1 MANTPRQNPFNP
13 QHAARHG
20 INALKPYIP
29 GKPII
34 EVQEELGLE
43 TVVKLASN
51 ECPLPPPDGLIAAI
65 AQEAA
70 NLTRYPDGH
79 CRLLKRR
86 LAEYLD
92 IDADCLIFDNGSE
105 SCIRL
110 IAQTFINPGDDVII
124 PSPIF
129 DAYKTAGILSGAHV
143 IEVPLNQYRIDLN
156 AMAANLTANTKMV
169 WLCSPANPTGPAI
182 KRADFEKFLMHLP
195 PDVIVVLDEA
205 YREFVTDPNCAHA
218 ADFLFKDNRIIGL
231 RTFSKAF
238 ALAGL
243 RVGYVV
249 AHPQVIALLTKVKL
263 PFAVNSL
270 AQAAAHYALDHI
282 DIVNAHVQL
291 IVAERRRVGRALA
304 ALGLLVVP
312 SQASFLFAELP
323 VDSGRVF
330 AHLLSKGFIIRPG
343 SAFGMP
349 RFMRLSLGAREQNQ
363 TLITLL
369 DQYLS

>member
-1 MANTPRQNPFNP
+1 MTNTPLHHPFNP
-13 QHAARHG
+13 QHAARRG
-20 INALKPYIP
+20 VNALKPYIP

-34 EVQEELGLE
+34 EVKEELGLDK
-43 TVVKLASN
+43 VVKLASN
-51 ECPLPPPDGLIAAI
+51 ECPLAPPDGLIAAI

-86 LAEYLD
+86 LAGFLD

-110 IAQTFINPGDDVII
+110 ISQTFINPGDEVII
-124 PSPIF
+124 PCPIF
-129 DAYKTAGILSGAHV
+129 DAYKTAGILCGAHV

-156 AMAANLTANTKMV
+156 AMAAKLTADTKLV

-182 KRADFEKFLMHLP
+182 KRADFEAFLAQAPSH
-195 PDVIVVLDEA
+195 VIVVLDEA
-205 YREFVTDPNCAHA
+205 YREFVTEPNCAHA
-218 ADFLFKDNRIIGL
+218 ADFLLKDNRVIGL

-270 AQAAAHYALDHI
+270 AQAAAHYVLEHM
-282 DIVNAHVQL
+282 DIVNAHTQL
-291 IVAERRRVGRALA
+291 IVAERERVSQALTA
-304 ALGLLVVP
+304 MGLMVAP

-323 VDSGRVF
+323 VDSRRVF
-330 AHLLSKGFIIRPG
+330 EHLLSRGFIIRPG
-343 SAFGMP
+343 SAFDMP
-349 RFMRLSLGAREQNQ
+349 RFMRLSLGTREQNQ
-363 TLITLL
+363 ALITLL